1 MTYEDVHAGDA
12 VLGHDN
18 EVWGVLAITHAPRLA
33 VTLVRPGHRVT
44 GYPPA
49 GTPVTIVARSDISA
63 EFAAAQVLV
72 EAGFAPELVSEIW
85 QP

>member
-1 MTYEDVHAGDA
+1 MTFEDVHAGDT

-18 EVWGVLAITHAPRLA
+18 EVWGVLSITHAPRLA
-33 VTLVRPGHRVT
+33 VTLVRPGHSVT

-49 GTPVTIVARSDISA
+49 GTPVTIVSRSDISA
-63 EFAAAQVLV
+63 EFAAAQTFIDAGLGV
-72 EAGFAPELVSEIW
+72 EIISETW